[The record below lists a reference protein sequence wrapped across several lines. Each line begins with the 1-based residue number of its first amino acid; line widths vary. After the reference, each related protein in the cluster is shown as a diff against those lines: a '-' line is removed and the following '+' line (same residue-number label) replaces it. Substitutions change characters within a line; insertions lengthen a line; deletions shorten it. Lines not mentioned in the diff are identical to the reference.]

1 MKLKKTKYD
10 KFAKHFNY
18 SNFNEWKEEF
28 YKVNN
33 INEDKLEFNNLE
45 EEANFISEKYGYKN
59 FDEMLLK
66 ETNTKLKD
74 KKHNNLLDVLKCVFL
89 ILISILLIIIIVDKI
104 IPESKKDKTDTYLSW
119 CKSAYDNPRNP
130 KYYKEELI
138 ECVKNW
144 KKIEKKV
151 K

>member
-1 MKLKKTKYD
+1 MKNKN
-10 KFAKHFNY
+10 KFLDIIK
-18 SNFNEWKEEF
+18 
-28 YKVNN
+28 
-33 INEDKLEFNNLE
+33 IITLT
-45 EEANFISEKYGYKN
+45 
-59 FDEMLLK
+59 LLS
-66 ETNTKLKD
+66 
-74 KKHNNLLDVLKCVFL
+74 
-89 ILISILLIIIIVDKI
+89 ILILIIIIDKVM
-104 IPESKKDKTDTYLSW
+104 PEENKDNTDTYLTW